1 MIAVTMT
8 MKSGTKGLIN
18 TSSKVGM
25 VQDCVYSLDEE
36 SNEMFYNVDLLTAE
50 GTSVTYR
57 MTDTLTE
64 SDDFE
69 APSAGDL
76 IAYSL
81 DIEYRMDAVKILGSM
96 AHQVSENLNRWIHL
110 ISCTAPSGDSSVN
123 VDYEVLKKSGPPI
136 FIYDQHTKE
145 SSFGTIDDIDITEDE
160 IFVSAANSSVRAIV
174 ILR

>member
-1 MIAVTMT
+1 M
-8 MKSGTKGLIN
+8 
-18 TSSKVGM
+18 
-25 VQDCVYSLDEE
+25 DEE

-96 AHQVSENLNRWIHL
+96 AHDLSYGRTNARLDYETFCGFVGNIEYNQVSENLNRWIHL